1 MKRFIWVLLISI
13 SLGFGNAFAI
23 NWTNNAGDGLWRIAG
38 NWDVGIPG
46 PTDTAKIN
54 KVPGPTIDS
63 DTAAVCQFLAV
74 GDGAPGGL
82 TMTGGTL
89 NVSSDWSWTFIAYSP
104 SDVGTFT
111 MSGGTVTT
119 GSFFYVGFQGTG
131 TLTMNGGEMNIGG
144 VFGIGY
150 GEGYTTGRGTVNLN
164 GGTINVVST
173 NATNLNINTN
183 GFSRFDITGGI
194 LILAGDRTSLI
205 SGYKTNG
212 CLTGY
217 GLPNNV
223 IYDYNSTTPGKTTV
237 WAVTEP
243 PEPPTIA
250 GTWTTLPLVNAY
262 DIDGNRVI
270 GDAGYPALYNI
281 TTDSLTAVDNLPVAE
296 QVVLRGIDGDRIV
309 GSYGTMFQIRGF
321 LHDATGWIPLD
332 FPEAHN
338 TFANGIDGNNI
349 VGSYGSQNMIG
360 YASSQHGFIYNL
372 NNQAWT
378 TLDKPGANITR
389 LYGIDDSNI
398 IGLADS
404 NAVLYNMNTQSWT
417 IINMPGMHLTD
428 ASGISGDNI
437 VGSYWV
443 SEGTNPHGFVYNIT
457 AQRWITLDMPGAVWT
472 YIWGIDG
479 NNIVGCYENGSGRHG
494 FLFKF
499 SPADLNKDN
508 KVDMFDYAI
517 LASQWQ
523 QAPTVPSADIAPS
536 GGDDIVD
543 FRDLSVM
550 ADEWLD
556 GA

>member
-13 SLGFGNAFAI
+13 SLGVGNAFAI
-23 NWTNNAGDGLWRIAG
+23 NWTNNAGDGLWRTAG
-38 NWDVGIPG
+38 NWDAGIPG
-46 PTDTAKIN
+46 PIDTAKIN

-63 DTAAVCQFLAV
+63 NTAAVCRFLAV

-119 GSFFYVGFQGTG
+119 SSFFYVGFQGTG
-131 TLTMNGGEMNIGG
+131 TLTMNGGTMNIGG

-150 GEGYTTGRGTVNLN
+150 GEDFGTTGKGTVNLN
-164 GGTINVVST
+164 GGTINVAST
-173 NATNLNINTN
+173 NPTNLNINTN
-183 GFSRFDITGGI
+183 GFSRLDITGGI

-217 GLPNNV
+217 GLPDNV

-243 PEPPTIA
+243 PKIA
-250 GTWTTLPLVNAY
+250 GTWTTLPLEAY
-262 DIDGNRVI
+262 GIDGNSII

-281 TTDSLTAVDNLPVAE
+281 TTDSLTAVGNLPVADRVAL
-296 QVVLRGIDGDRIV
+296 QGIDGDRIV
-309 GSYGTMFQIRGF
+309 GSYGDMFWMRGF
-321 LHDATGWIPLD
+321 LHETAGWTPLD
-332 FPEAHN
+332 FPVPSN

-349 VGSYGSQNMIG
+349 VGSYGTNNMLG

-372 NNQAWT
+372 NNQSWT
-378 TLDKPGANITR
+378 ALDKPGANITR
-389 LYGIDDSNI
+389 LNDIDGSTI
-398 IGLADS
+398 IGFTDS

-417 IINMPGMHLTD
+417 IIDMPGMYLTD
-428 ASGISGDNI
+428 LHGISGDNI

-443 SEGTNPHGFVYNIT
+443 SEASNPHGFVYNIT

-472 YIWGIDG
+472 CMWGIDG
-479 NNIVGCYENGSGRHG
+479 DNIVGCYEDGSGRHG

-508 KVDMFDYAI
+508 KVNMLDYAI

-536 GGDDIVD
+536 GGDGIVD
-543 FRDLSVM
+543 FRDLGVM